1 METQKC
7 LGIWMDH
14 ANAYLIN
21 WNTNKTSTI
30 QSNFTFEIQEEA
42 IHRSEKLMHNKE
54 QQMDEAYY
62 KELSENILKFDHV
75 LLFGPTNAKLELS
88 NFLKKDLH
96 FKDIKIDIEAADK
109 MSDNEKLA
117 FVKAHFN

>member
-1 METQKC
+1 
-7 LGIWMDH
+7 
-14 ANAYLIN
+14 
-21 WNTNKTSTI
+21 
-30 QSNFTFEIQEEA
+30 
-42 IHRSEKLMHNKE
+42 
-54 QQMDEAYY
+54 
-62 KELSENILKFDHV
+62 V